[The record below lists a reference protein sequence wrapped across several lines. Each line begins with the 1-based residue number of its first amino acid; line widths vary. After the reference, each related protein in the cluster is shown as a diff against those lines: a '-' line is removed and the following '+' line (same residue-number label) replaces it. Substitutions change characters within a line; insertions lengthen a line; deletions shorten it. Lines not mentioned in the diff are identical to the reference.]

1 MLGIEPLTA
10 APSGCYAPGMLH
22 SQSIRHA
29 SAKYSYVGRLLCIA
43 AICAFTAAGC
53 SAARKQPLAPGYYV
67 SEYPQAGIERRIVI
81 TAGMRRASYD
91 IWRVSPSGDGT
102 ALHSHFDLIAS
113 DEVPSSGTFAV
124 TQEGSDCGTLSIEPY
139 APPESNIGAIVV
151 RRGVLGIEHFALAT
165 PEANA
170 AATDLFD
177 AQMSR
182 EIAQMAATT
191 PQLYS
196 KLSFFYKFV
205 YGELTPQCQ
214 FD

>member
-1 MLGIEPLTA
+1 
-10 APSGCYAPGMLH
+10 MLH
-22 SQSIRHA
+22 SQSIRHEG
-29 SAKYSYVGRLLCIA
+29 AKYSRVGRLLCIA
-43 AICAFTAAGC
+43 AICAFAAAGC
-53 SAARKQPLAPGYYV
+53 SAPPKRPLMPGYYV

-81 TAGMRRASYD
+81 TAGLRRASYD

-113 DEVPSSGTFAV
+113 DEVPSSGTFSV

-139 APPESNIGAIVV
+139 APPLSNVEAIVV
-151 RRGVLGIEHFALAT
+151 RRGVLGIEHFARAT
-165 PEANA
+165 PQTDP
-170 AATDLFD
+170 AATRLFD
-177 AQMSR
+177 AQLNSQ
-182 EIAQMAATT
+182 IAQMAAAT